1 MLAKTSKLITAL
13 FLLAELILYWLIMTA
28 GGELVTWSCF
38 ISVVL
43 CFLYALLQ
51 VKHGNRWLIAGLGF
65 TMCADFFLVLCP
77 DSYRLWGM
85 VFFSLVQIMYAIN
98 LHLKNRNK
106 WLLMVRLFL
115 IIAIEVITFVILEG
129 RPDALAV
136 VSVCYYANLVMNIV
150 AAFTRFRE
158 NKLLPIGL
166 VLFVLCDT
174 VIGLQMVCD
183 VYLPVSHGSALYQF
197 LFSDFFWSWF
207 FYLPSQVLIALSSRK
222 K

>member
-1 MLAKTSKLITAL
+1 MLAKLSKLATAV
-13 FLLAELILYWLIMTA
+13 FLLIELIFYWFIMT
-28 GGELVTWSCF
+28 GSGQVVMWSCF
-38 ISVVL
+38 SSIVV
-43 CFLYALLQ
+43 CFLYALMQ
-51 VKHGNRWLIAGLGF
+51 VKDGNRWLIAGLGF

-77 DSYRLWGM
+77 ESYRLWGM
-85 VFFSLVQIMYAIN
+85 VSFSVVQILYAIN

-129 RPDALAV
+129 KPDALAV

-150 AAFTRFRE
+150 VAFTRFRD
-158 NKLLPIGL
+158 NKLLPVGL

-174 VIGLQMVCD
+174 VIGLQMVCN
-183 VYLPVSHGSALYQF
+183 VYLPVTHDSVIYRI
-197 LFSDFFWSWF
+197 LFGEFFWSWF